1 MELSI
6 IIPAY
11 NEAERIGKTLKSF
24 DWFLR
29 QKSWHY
35 EMLVVDDGSTDNTI
49 ACVEH
54 LKAEVK
60 NLHVLPSETNLGK
73 GHAVG
78 LGMLSANGEVRVFS
92 DADGST
98 PIEELDKLLAPL
110 QNKEADVSIGSRYL
124 ENSEIDIP
132 QPLFR
137 RAWSRLANRVVQN
150 ILLPGIV
157 DPHCGFKAFTS
168 AAAEHVFA
176 HCRVNEW
183 SFDLEVLALA
193 RKEKLRIAEVPVTW
207 MNDENSKGKL
217 RHMPK
222 EVVNLYRIKKRV
234 SSPNKVNA

>member
-24 DWFLR
+24 DRFLR

-49 ACVEH
+49 ACVER

-73 GHAVG
+73 GHAVR
-78 LGMLSANGEVRVFS
+78 LGMSSANGEVRVFS

-110 QNKEADVSIGSRYL
+110 QNKDADVSIGSRYL

-132 QPLFR
+132 QPFFR
-137 RAWSRLANRVVQN
+137 RA
-150 ILLPGIV
+150 
-157 DPHCGFKAFTS
+157 
-168 AAAEHVFA
+168 
-176 HCRVNEW
+176 
-183 SFDLEVLALA
+183 
-193 RKEKLRIAEVPVTW
+193 
-207 MNDENSKGKL
+207 
-217 RHMPK
+217 
-222 EVVNLYRIKKRV
+222 
-234 SSPNKVNA
+234 